1 MFAAFSR
8 VFVTLVFLTAGL
20 YAPAWAQASDDAAT
34 VLDCVMEPNSTI
46 ELASSEEGVIEEVL
60 VERGDLVKK
69 DQVVA
74 KLDMRLERLGLE
86 LARLRAKGKTDVLS
100 GKAQLDFRKREVS
113 RIGELHKKRM
123 ASSKDYDTAGIEERL
138 AELSLEKAELE
149 HRIAQVEHSRAKALL
164 DRYQIRSPV
173 DGVVVDITMSPG
185 EYAYEQT
192 AVMTIAEIDPLNV
205 EVFVPVDRYG
215 TIAVGTLA
223 QVQPREPVGGDY
235 RARVSVVDRV
245 FDAASGTF
253 GVRLELPNP
262 DYNLPAGLRCRV
274 QFEGTTV
281 KKDQQPAN
289 ADRNLSVGAAP
300 TQ

>member
-1 MFAAFSR
+1 
-8 VFVTLVFLTAGL
+8 
-20 YAPAWAQASDDAAT
+20 
-34 VLDCVMEPNSTI
+34 
-46 ELASSEEGVIEEVL
+46 GVIDQVL

-86 LARLRAKGKTDVLS
+86 LARLRAKGRTDILS

-113 RIGELHKKRM
+113 RIGELHKNNM
-123 ASSKDYDTAGIEERL
+123 ASSRDYDTAEIEQRL
-138 AELSLEKAELE
+138 AQLSLEKAELE
-149 HRIAQVEHSRAKALL
+149 HQIAQVEHSRAKALL

-173 DGVVVDITMSPG
+173 DGVVVEVTMFPG
-185 EYAYEQT
+185 EYAYEQA

-215 TIAVGTLA
+215 TIAVDMTA
-223 QVQPREPVGGDY
+223 QVRPREPVGGNY
-235 RARVSVVDRV
+235 RARVSIVDRV

-262 DYNLPAGLRCRV
+262 DYALPAGLRCRV
-274 QFEGTTV
+274 QFQGAAASGER
-281 KKDQQPAN
+281 QPAD
-289 ADRNLSVGAAP
+289 ADLNLSVGTA
-300 TQ
+300 Q

>member
-1 MFAAFSR
+1 MGLRYSR
-8 VFVTLVFLTAGL
+8 VFAIAVFAAVAWH
-20 YAPAWAQASDDAAT
+20 APARAQTSGEASKP
-34 VLDCVMEPNSTI
+34 LDCVMEPKSTI
-46 ELASSEEGVIEEVL
+46 ELASPEEGVIDEVL
-60 VERGDLVKK
+60 MQRGDLVKK

-86 LARLRAKGKTDVLS
+86 LARLRAKGRTDILS

-113 RIGELHKKRM
+113 RIGELHRSNM
-123 ASSKDYDTAGIEERL
+123 ASSRDYDTAEIEERL
-138 AELSLEKAELE
+138 AQLALEKAELE
-149 HRIAQVEHSRAKALL
+149 HQIAQVEHNRARELL
-164 DRYQIRSPV
+164 DRYLIRSPV
-173 DGVVVDITMSPG
+173 DGVVVDVTMSPG

-215 TIAVGTLA
+215 TIAVDMTA
-223 QVQPREPVGGDY
+223 QVRPREPVGGNY

-274 QFEGTTV
+274 QFEDLSAA
-281 KKDQQPAN
+281 KDRSSPD
-289 ADRNLSVGAAP
+289 ADLDLSVGV

>member
-1 MFAAFSR
+1 MDAKFSP
-8 VFVTLVFLTAGL
+8 VFLTAVFLLAGFH
-20 YAPAWAQASDDAAT
+20 APVQGQTSVDASQP
-34 VLDCVMEPNSTI
+34 LDCVMEPKSTI
-46 ELASSEEGVIEEVL
+46 ELASPEEGVIDEVM

-86 LARLRAKGKTDVLS
+86 LARLRAKGRTDILS

-113 RIGELHKKRM
+113 RIGELHKNNM
-123 ASSKDYDTAGIEERL
+123 ASSRDYDTAEIEERL
-138 AELSLEKAELE
+138 AQLGLEKAELE
-149 HRIAQVEHSRAKALL
+149 HRIAQVEHSRAKTLL

-173 DGVVVDITMSPG
+173 DGVVVDVTMSPG

-215 TIAVGTLA
+215 TIAVNTAA
-223 QVQPREPVGGDY
+223 QVRPREPVGGIF

-262 DYNLPAGLRCRV
+262 EYALPAGLRCRV
-274 QFEGTTV
+274 QFDGSAANME
-281 KKDQQPAN
+281 QQPAD
-289 ADRNLSVGAAP
+289 ADLNLSVGAS
-300 TQ
+300 Q